1 MKKQNE
7 KKRRLLSLLLCGAIL
22 FSLCAQPVFAESGA
36 QTPGGSNV
44 KSADGLCEHH
54 TRHDDDCGYAEGTA
68 GTACTHKH
76 TDDCY
81 IEITRCLHKH
91 GEDCYS
97 EEENSTLEQTST
109 PSDAEKR
116 EPENCPHI
124 CTRESG
130 CITEKLDCRHQHSG
144 ECGYTPAKEGTP
156 CGYVCGICGANDNA
170 LSGERQKQIRA
181 ASLARESASGD
192 FGTNNQFHWDLTDG
206 VLTISGSGEM
216 PGFGYEAARPWHTY
230 KDEIK
235 KAVIENGVTSVGNYA
250 FSYCGNLTKI
260 TLPDNITKIGSYAFG
275 SCSQLDVEQLPD
287 TVESIGSGAFW
298 HCENLTLTS
307 LPTNVTSI
315 DVRAFESCKSLALTA
330 LPAGLT
336 VIKES
341 TFSSCSSLA
350 LTKLPDSVTTI
361 KELAFNGCTS
371 LPLEKL
377 PDGIT
382 TIGNYAFNECW
393 KLALTDLPEHIETI
407 GNWAF
412 NNCKS
417 IALTKLPDNLKIV
430 QHYTFSNCSNLA
442 LTELPAGLTDIWD
455 YAFVNC
461 AKLELTEIPG
471 SVKSIGSSAFA
482 GCTGLTDLTFTRNP
496 APALSYGA
504 FDRCSNL
511 TIHIPEGATGYDN
524 KYGTS
529 DKIAHKVT
537 VQAGANGSASASF
550 AEAKQGTEIVLTATP
565 DSGYH
570 LKEWQ
575 VTDGGIT
582 VTDNRFAM
590 PAMAVTIQAVFEQ
603 DIAPAVTDQPQDQTI
618 AAGQTATFAVTVIG
632 APAPALQWQVNK
644 DGSGWENISGA
655 ADSSYTT
662 EKADKPMDG
671 WKYRCLANSSLG
683 SAVSDEALLTV
694 HSVDAGIQS
703 VSVDGTEGTISGT
716 EITVVLPYGITPP
729 ADPGKISVIPAA
741 GAAVS
746 ALATADGGTTWTFT
760 VTAEDGTTAENYT
773 INVSNA
779 PNPAAGNIADVAAAK
794 ANLQSTGWR
803 VDQSEANTE
812 TAVKAWIEHRL
823 QGMELN
829 SVTCT
834 VSITGFTAAAAGS
847 KTDRDGTDGSFS
859 FAIFLSKGEGNTLA
873 EDTISEINGTITALP
888 YQAEEYMVS
897 VSASPADGGTVSGG
911 GTYAEN
917 TSATVEAFANN
928 GYHFVKWTEDG
939 SEVSTSASY
948 TFTVTGSRSLAAMFE
963 KDSEPQPPQPAKYSV
978 TVETEGSGTASASP
992 VLAAAGTEITL
1003 SAAPGSGY
1011 SFKEWQVISGNVSIS
1026 ENRFTMPDKNV
1037 TIKAVFEMDSSN
1049 NHGGGSYS
1057 GGSHGRRRSLA
1068 APAYG
1073 NEHPS
1078 TGTPFADVLATDW
1091 FSNDVMF
1098 INETGLMA
1106 DGSAASYNF
1115 NPGSN
1120 ADRILLP
1127 VIFYRMEGSP
1137 KVEGRNNFTDVE
1149 YGPGS
1154 VWYYD
1159 AVTWAQQNGIIGGY
1173 ENGKFGFGDSFSREQ
1188 IAAVLY
1194 IYAQHKGYDVTAA
1207 ESLDR
1212 FTDKDSTS
1220 AWAQEALTWAVSS
1233 GILDSTEDNLLSPQG
1248 NITRAQLAVILR
1260 RFIDKYA
1267 LAPAATPSGTTSW
1280 QPVPYNTN
1288 P

>member
-1 MKKQNE
+1 MKRQNE
-7 KKRRLLSLLLCGAIL
+7 KKRRLLSLLLCGAML
-22 FSLCAQPVFAESGA
+22 FSLCAQPVFAGSGA

-124 CTRESG
+124 CSRESG

-156 CGYVCGICGANDNA
+156 CGYVCEICSENDEA

-192 FGTNNQFHWDLTDG
+192 FGTNNQFHWNLTNG
-206 VLTISGSGEM
+206 VLTISGSGPM
-216 PGFGYEAARPWHTY
+216 PDFGHEAARPWHTY
-230 KDEIK
+230 KDEITE
-235 KAVIENGVTSVGNYA
+235 AVIEDGVTSVGKYA
-250 FSYCGNLTKI
+250 FANCTNLT
-260 TLPDNITKIGSYAFG
+260 TPMLTNDITKIGNDAFLNCG
-275 SCSQLDVEQLPD
+275 NLVLDKLPD
-287 TVESIGSGAFW
+287 NLTSIGERAFYYCKILALTELPGSVASIGQQAFNGCFELALTELPSGITIINEDTFLN
-298 HCENLTLTS
+298 CRNLALTK
-307 LPTNVTSI
+307 LPDGVTSI
-315 DVRAFESCKSLALTA
+315 GFRAFSGCIQLALTE
-330 LPAGLT
+330 LPAHLPKIGDYA
-336 VIKES
+336 
-341 TFSSCSSLA
+341 FQQCANLA
-350 LTKLPDSVTTI
+350 LTKLPDSLT
-361 KELAFNGCTS
+361 
-371 LPLEKL
+371 
-377 PDGIT
+377 D
-382 TIGNYAFNECW
+382 IGNYAFDSCKNIT
-393 KLALTDLPEHIETI
+393 LTELPENITI
-407 GNWAF
+407 IKNYA
-412 NNCKS
+412 
-417 IALTKLPDNLKIV
+417 
-430 QHYTFSNCSNLA
+430 FSNCSNLA
-442 LTELPAGLTDIWD
+442 LTKLPSGLTDIWD

-461 AKLELTEIPG
+461 AKLELTEIPD
-471 SVKSIGSSAFA
+471 SIQSIGMSAFA
-482 GCTGLTDLTFTRNP
+482 GCTGLTDLTFTRDP

-504 FDRCSNL
+504 FNRCDNL

-582 VTDNRFAM
+582 VTDNRFTM
-590 PAMAVTIQAVFEQ
+590 PARTVTIQAVFEQ
-603 DIAPAVTDQPQDQTI
+603 DIAPAVTGQPQDQTI

-644 DGSGWENISGA
+644 DGSSWEDISGA

-671 WKYRCLANSSLG
+671 WKYRCLADSSLG
-683 SAVSDEALLTV
+683 SAVSNEALLTV
-694 HSVDAGIQS
+694 HSTDTGIQS
-703 VSVDGTEGTISGT
+703 VSVEGTEGTISGT

-729 ADPGKISVIPAA
+729 ADPGKITVIPAA

-760 VTAEDGTTAENYT
+760 VTAEDGTTTENYT

-794 ANLQSTGWR
+794 AILQSTGWT
-803 VDQSEANTE
+803 VAQSGANTE
-812 TAVKAWIEHRL
+812 TAVKAWIEQQL

-829 SVTCT
+829 SVACT
-834 VSITGFTAAAAGS
+834 VSITDFIAAAAGS
-847 KTDRDGTDGSFS
+847 KTDRDGTNGSFS
-859 FAIFLSKGEGNTLA
+859 FAVSLSKGVGNTLA
-873 EDTISEINGTITALP
+873 EDAIAEINGTITALP

-897 VSASPADGGTVSGG
+897 VSTSPADGGTVSGG
-911 GTYAEN
+911 GTYTEN
-917 TSATVEAFANN
+917 TSATVKAFANN
-928 GYHFVKWTEDG
+928 GYHFVKWTENG
-939 SEVSTSASY
+939 SEVSAGASY
-948 TFTVTGSRSLAAMFE
+948 TFTVTGSRSLTAVFE
-963 KDSEPQPPQPAKYSV
+963 KDSEPQPPQQAKYSV

-992 VLAAAGTEITL
+992 ALAAAGTEITL
-1003 SAAPGSGY
+1003 SAAPGSG
-1011 SFKEWQVISGNVSIS
+1011 SHFKEWQVISGNISIS
-1026 ENRFTMPDKNV
+1026 ENRFTMPDENV
-1037 TIKAVFEMDSSN
+1037 AIKAIFETDSSS
-1049 NHGGGSYS
+1049 HGSGSHS

-1073 NEHPS
+1073 SEHPG
-1078 TGTPFADVLATDW
+1078 TGTPFADVLETDW
-1091 FSNDVMF
+1091 FYNDVMF

-1173 ENGKFGFGDSFSREQ
+1173 ENGKFGFGDPFSREQ

-1233 GILDSTEDNLLSPQG
+1233 GILDSTEDNLLSPQE